1 MNSNC
6 GGGGVQLQNG
16 SPIVGDVIAR
26 HQAHRTRRGF
36 TLIELLVVIAIIAV
50 LAAIL
55 LPAVQRAR
63 EAARRTQCLNN
74 LKQLSLACQNYH
86 DTHKCFPSGDID
98 LGFPTTPFADPY
110 EVSQYITFTQS
121 AQLGIQQRYDVNGN
135 LILPAANLT
144 LYTWVMA
151 PPWSWHSFILP
162 QIEQSTIGV
171 RFDIFKNDVVNLT
184 AMQIPV
190 PIFIC
195 PSAILPA
202 SRPPVVSNGNG
213 NGASSPT
220 LPTGETSASITGGG
234 YAYSSYRGVMGAQPI
249 SDPASNSSDTDWMQ
263 NGVLYPNSATKISD
277 ITDGTSNTLL
287 MGDSRYGLWGDGAS
301 CCARFRNDRST
312 PTDFDSYWSW
322 APGQPPAAT
331 PTIQYFSFGS
341 LHDDSVIFSLCDGS
355 SRPISKTIDKG
366 LIRKLA
372 TRAEGT
378 PIDSD
383 F

>member
-1 MNSNC
+1 MNRSC
-6 GGGGVQLQNG
+6 RGGGASWQKSPVNG
-16 SPIVGDVIAR
+16 GRPSAKR
-26 HQAHRTRRGF
+26 WKLRAQHGF

-55 LPAVQRAR
+55 LPAVQKAR

-74 LKQLSLACQNYH
+74 LKQLALACQNYH

-98 LGFPTTPFADPY
+98 MGFPTTPFLDTY

-121 AQLGIQQRYDVNGN
+121 AQLGMQQRYDINGN
-135 LILPAANLT
+135 LILPPANLAI
-144 LYTWVMA
+144 YTWVIA
-151 PPWSWHSFILP
+151 PPWGWQAFILP
-162 QIEQSTIGV
+162 QIEQSTIGL
-171 RFDIFKNDVVNLT
+171 RFDLQKNDVVNLT
-184 AMQIPV
+184 GMQIPV
-190 PIFIC
+190 STFIC
-195 PSAILPA
+195 PSALLPS
-202 SRPPVVSNGNG
+202 SRPPVTST
-213 NGASSPT
+213 GAGGTTSPT
-220 LPTGETSASITGGG
+220 VPTGENPGSITGGG
-234 YAYSSYRGVMGAQPI
+234 YAYSTYRGVMGAQPV
-249 SDPASNSSDTDWMQ
+249 SDPTSNSGSTDWMQ

-277 ITDGTSNTLL
+277 ITDGTTNTLL
-287 MGDSRYGLWGDGAS
+287 MGDSRYGLWGDGSS

-312 PTDFDSYWSW
+312 PTDFDNYWFW
-322 APGQPPAAT
+322 VQQPPVQA

-341 LHDDSVIFSLCDGS
+341 LHDDSVIFALCDGS
-355 SRPISKTIDKG
+355 SRPIAKTIDKG

>member
-1 MNSNC
+1 MNRSC
-6 GGGGVQLQNG
+6 RGGGANWQKSPVNG
-16 SPIVGDVIAR
+16 GRPSAKGRKVRAR
-26 HQAHRTRRGF
+26 HGF

-55 LPAVQRAR
+55 LPAVQKAR

-74 LKQLSLACQNYH
+74 LKQLALACQNYH

-98 LGFPTTPFADPY
+98 MGFPTTPFSDPY

-121 AQLGIQQRYDVNGN
+121 AQLGMQQRYDINGN
-135 LILPAANLT
+135 LILPPANLT
-144 LYTWVMA
+144 IYTWVIA
-151 PPWSWHSFILP
+151 PPWGWQSFILP
-162 QIEQSTIGV
+162 QIEQSTVGL
-171 RFDIFKNDVVNLT
+171 RFDLQKNDVINLT
-184 AMQIPV
+184 GMQIPV
-190 PIFIC
+190 PLFIC
-195 PSAILPA
+195 PSALLP
-202 SRPPVVSNGNG
+202 SNRPPVTST
-213 NGASSPT
+213 GAGGTTSPT
-220 LPTGETSASITGGG
+220 VPNGENPGSITGGG
-234 YAYSSYRGVMGAQPI
+234 YAYSTYRGVMGAQPI
-249 SDPASNSSDTDWMQ
+249 TDPASNSSDTDWMQ

-287 MGDSRYGLWGDGAS
+287 MGDSRYGLWGDGSS

-312 PTDFDSYWSW
+312 PTDFDNYWFW
-322 APGQPPAAT
+322 VQQPPVQA

-341 LHDDSVIFSLCDGS
+341 LHEDMVIFALCDGS
-355 SRPISKTIDKG
+355 SRPIAKTIDKG

>member
-1 MNSNC
+1 MNRSC
-6 GGGGVQLQNG
+6 RGGGASWQKSPVNG
-16 SPIVGDVIAR
+16 GRPSTKRRTLRGR
-26 HQAHRTRRGF
+26 HGF

-74 LKQLSLACQNYH
+74 LKQLALACQNYH

-98 LGFPTTPFADPY
+98 MGFPTTPFSDPY

-121 AQLGIQQRYDVNGN
+121 AQLGMQQRYDINGN
-135 LILPAANLT
+135 LILPPANLT
-144 LYTWVMA
+144 IYTWVIA
-151 PPWSWHSFILP
+151 PPWGWQSFILP
-162 QIEQSTIGV
+162 QIEQSTIGL
-171 RFDIFKNDVVNLT
+171 RFDLQKNDVVNLT
-184 AMQIPV
+184 GMQIPV

-195 PSAILPA
+195 PSALLP
-202 SRPPVVSNGNG
+202 SMRPPVTST
-213 NGASSPT
+213 GAGGTTSPT
-220 LPTGETSASITGGG
+220 VPTGENPGSITGGG
-234 YAYSSYRGVMGAQPI
+234 YAYSTYRGVMGAQPV

-287 MGDSRYGLWGDGAS
+287 MGDSRYGIWGDGSS

-312 PTDFDSYWSW
+312 PTDFDNYWFW
-322 APGQPPAAT
+322 MQQPPVQT

-341 LHDDSVIFSLCDGS
+341 LHDDSVIFALCDGS
-355 SRPISKTIDKG
+355 SRPIAKTIDKG

>member
-1 MNSNC
+1 MNLNC
-6 GGGGVQLQNG
+6 RGCGVGLQDG
-16 SPIVGDVIAR
+16 PV
-26 HQAHRTRRGF
+26 RRIRQGF
-36 TLIELLVVIAIIAV
+36 TLIELLVVIAIIAL
-50 LAAIL
+50 LAALL

-74 LKQLSLACQNYH
+74 LKQLTLACQNYH

-98 LGFPTTPFADPY
+98 MGFPTTPFADPY
-110 EVSQYITFTQS
+110 DVSQYITFPQS
-121 AQLGIQQRYDVNGN
+121 AQIGLQQRYDINGN

-144 LYTWVMA
+144 LYSWVIA

-171 RFDIFKNDVVNLT
+171 RFDLYKNDVINLT

-195 PSAILPA
+195 PSALLP
-202 SRPPVVSNGNG
+202 SNRPPVVS
-213 NGASSPT
+213 STPSPT
-220 LPTGETSASITGGG
+220 VPNGENPASITGGG
-234 YAYSSYRGVMGAQPI
+234 YAYTTYRGVMGAQPVN
-249 SDPASNSSDTDWMQ
+249 DPASNAADTDWMQ
-263 NGVLYPNSATKISD
+263 NGVLYPNSAVKISD

-287 MGDSRYGLWGDGAS
+287 IGDSRYGLWGDGSS
-301 CCARFRNDRST
+301 CCARFRNDRQT
-312 PTDFDSYWSW
+312 PTDFDNFWFW
-322 APGQPPAAT
+322 TQQPPVQT

-341 LHDDSVIFSLCDGS
+341 LHDDSVIFALCDGS
-355 SRPISKTIDKG
+355 SRPIAKSIDKG